1 MTNFAIGTLLAT
13 IALGALVGARFLMRA
28 RWRRAVHLHLAA
40 SLLGLAL
47 VATSVMT
54 APGKLAAAWPIAL
67 LAVAI
72 AAGWAARR
80 VARGSRA
87 AGNLLLVSHV
97 FVGLASFFVLLAW
110 AKTG

>member
-1 MTNFAIGTLLAT
+1 
-13 IALGALVGARFLMRA
+13 
-28 RWRRAVHLHLAA
+28 VHLHLAA
-40 SLLGLAL
+40 SLVGLAL
-47 VATSVMT
+47 VVASVMT